1 MLDRIEKL
9 ERQNRRLFALTAALT
24 MGFLLIVAWRLLPAD
39 PSFEGTRFALRGAD
53 GVNRGAFE
61 IAGDG
66 TPQVRLNDTAGKA
79 RAMLFVRSEGDI
91 VLRMTGREGQ
101 DRVQLWV
108 NSLGTPTLQMA
119 DSTGRTR
126 IGMGLSNAGVP
137 SLVLNDP
144 ALREVARLP

>member
-24 MGFLLIVAWRLLPAD
+24 MGFVLIVAWRLLPAE
-39 PSFEGTRFALRGAD
+39 PSLEATRFALRGAD
-53 GVNRGAFE
+53 GVDRGTFE

-66 TPQVRLNDTAGKA
+66 TPQVRLNDPAGKA
-79 RAMLFVRSEGDI
+79 RALLFVRNEGEV
-91 VLRMTGREGQ
+91 VLRMIGRDGEE
-101 DRVQLWV
+101 RVQLWV
-108 NSLGTPTLQMA
+108 NSLGTPVFQMA

-126 IGMGLSNAGVP
+126 IGMGLSNAGDA

-144 ALREVARLP
+144 AMREVARLP